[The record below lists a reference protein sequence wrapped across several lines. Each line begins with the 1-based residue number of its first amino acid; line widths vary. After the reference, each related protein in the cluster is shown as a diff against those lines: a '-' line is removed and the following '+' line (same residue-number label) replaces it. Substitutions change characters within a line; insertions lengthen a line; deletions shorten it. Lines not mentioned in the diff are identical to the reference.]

1 MTFPA
6 ATMDADALRHNLGVV
21 RSIATNSRVLA
32 VIKAN
37 AYGHGIVEAA
47 RALHSADA
55 LGVARIGEG
64 LILRAAGVLTPILL
78 LEGVFS
84 ADELGQ
90 AMAHR
95 FELVVHE
102 FKQIEIL
109 EQAVPA
115 FRFTVWIKLNTG
127 MNRLG
132 FTGAQFPEALRRLR
146 GCASVGQIR
155 LMTHLAGAEESGG
168 ESARHQIERFDAI
181 TAGIEAE
188 RSIANS
194 AGVIGWPQARTDW
207 VRPGLML
214 YGLSPIPDRVGSQLG
229 LRPVMT
235 LSTQLITVRTVHAG
249 EGVGYNAIWKAQR
262 DSLIGIAAVGY
273 GDGYARNVRS
283 GAPVLVNGHPA
294 QVAGRVSMDMTAIDV
309 TDVPNAKV
317 GDDVVL
323 WGNGVPAE
331 TVAPFADT
339 ISYELVCGITQ
350 RVARVWKK

>member
-1 MTFPA
+1 M
-6 ATMDADALRHNLGVV
+6 MDADALRHNLAAV
-21 RSIATNSRVLA
+21 RRIAPNSRVLA

-37 AYGHGIVEAA
+37 AYGHGLIEAA

-55 LGVARIGEG
+55 MGVARIDEG
-64 LILRAAGVLTPILL
+64 LTVRAAGIDSSILL

-84 ADELGQ
+84 TDELGQ
-90 AMAHR
+90 AAAAN

-102 FKQIEIL
+102 FKQVELL
-109 EQAVPA
+109 EQARSSL
-115 FRFTVWIKLNTG
+115 RFTVWIKLNTG

-132 FTGAQFPEALRRLR
+132 FSAGQFPEALRRLQA
-146 GCASVGQIR
+146 CACVGQTR

-168 ESARHQIERFDAI
+168 ESARRQIETFQ
-181 TAGIEAE
+181 TLTQGIAAE
-188 RSIANS
+188 RSVANS
-194 AGVIGWPQARTDW
+194 AGVIGWPEAHLDW

-214 YGLSPIPDRVGSQLG
+214 YGLSPIPDRDGSQLG

-235 LSTQLITVRTVHAG
+235 LATQLIAVRRVPQGA
-249 EGVGYNAIWKAQR
+249 GVGYNAIWKAPR

-283 GAPVLVNGHPA
+283 GAPVLVDGHRA

-309 TDVPNAKV
+309 TDVPDAEV
-317 GDDVVL
+317 GDKVVL
-323 WGNGVPAE
+323 WGDGVPAE
-331 TVAPFADT
+331 AVAPFADT

-350 RVARVWKK
+350 RVARVWKR

>member
-1 MTFPA
+1 
-6 ATMDADALRHNLGVV
+6 
-21 RSIATNSRVLA
+21 
-32 VIKAN
+32 
-37 AYGHGIVEAA
+37 
-47 RALHSADA
+47 
-55 LGVARIGEG
+55 
-64 LILRAAGVLTPILL
+64 
-78 LEGVFS
+78 
-84 ADELGQ
+84 
-90 AMAHR
+90 
-95 FELVVHE
+95 
-102 FKQIEIL
+102 
-109 EQAVPA
+109 
-115 FRFTVWIKLNTG
+115 
-127 MNRLG
+127 
-132 FTGAQFPEALRRLR
+132 
-146 GCASVGQIR
+146 
-155 LMTHLAGAEESGG
+155 
-168 ESARHQIERFDAI
+168 
-181 TAGIEAE
+181 
-188 RSIANS
+188 
-194 AGVIGWPQARTDW
+194 
-207 VRPGLML
+207 ML